1 MHGVRFIND
10 MEDKIKTV
18 ASSWNK
24 AAKELGIC
32 VVAPFVLKDKEGN
45 PYHYAAFIPDF
56 GSSNGALVIVAD
68 PPDLYVDPK
77 VRSCAKDQG
86 YWCSIVNS
94 ELYSV
99 FDRIAFIETLDDW
112 QYFGNEKTGLHGILE
127 NHGPNEKANKSLN

>member
-1 MHGVRFIND
+1 M
-10 MEDKIKTV
+10 
-18 ASSWNK
+18 
-24 AAKELGIC
+24 
-32 VVAPFVLKDKEGN
+32 
-45 PYHYAAFIPDF
+45 
-56 GSSNGALVIVAD
+56 VIVAD